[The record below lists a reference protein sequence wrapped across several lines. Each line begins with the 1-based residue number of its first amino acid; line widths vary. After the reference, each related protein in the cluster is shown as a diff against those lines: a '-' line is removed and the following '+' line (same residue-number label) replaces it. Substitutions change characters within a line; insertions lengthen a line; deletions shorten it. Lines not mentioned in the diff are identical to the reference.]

1 MMCRWQFQVAIGD
14 SVPKLLLSS
23 TAKQKNMV
31 EFLHF
36 FRSRNC
42 LTNKVKTG
50 FKLIK
55 LIYLIFLV
63 C

>member
-1 MMCRWQFQVAIGD
+1 MMSRWQFQVAIGD

-36 FRSRNC
+36 FRGRNC
-42 LTNKVKTG
+42 LTNKSKPG
-50 FKLIK
+50 SN
-55 LIYLIFLV
+55 
-63 C
+63 